1 MSVYELLSLDSGTL
15 LAAGSLAASVVLVCA
30 IAMIVD
36 RACRKG
42 SAALRHSLLVSA
54 LGVSLLAC
62 GAVPLLTSLGWSF
75 FQMEFAERAASPEP
89 EQVILKDT
97 TELADDSTIAHAFPV
112 TDGAKAFLD
121 GGIVNELPVRPD
133 QRLPATLGSRIKKP
147 TPQRW
152 QFFATCA
159 IGLWGVGFATGVVFL
174 IRGTGLVRRLRC
186 SLRVIEDD
194 ELLDLVASRA
204 ADAGLKSPPGICESP
219 VVKSPL
225 LLGFGRPVVVL
236 PTGLSRRLC
245 PDQLNAVLIHELAHL
260 ARRDHWIGLAA
271 RIAAV
276 TFWWNPLLHAVNR
289 RLVDL
294 REELCDNH
302 VLQSQDGRS
311 FAHVLVDLAEHVTAR
326 PGPGMAIGLLD
337 DDVAGL
343 KRRVARLIQPA
354 DKLQTGV
361 SPAGRVVVLGF
372 VTLLAGIVVS
382 GTVQAVDEKDGSGL
396 NEVRTVRVQTSDE
409 LRKAVSEA
417 RPGTTILLAPGRYRG
432 GLVFND
438 LKGAKGKPIVIA
450 AEDSED
456 LPVIEGG
463 NSCLHL
469 TDPQY
474 VELRQLVFTGA
485 RINGLNIDDG
495 GTYATPAQHVVLSGL
510 VVRDNGSRGNHD
522 GIKLSGLDDFRIENC
537 TVERWGKNGSG
548 IDLVGCH
555 RGVIDGSTFRDGDK
569 VFGNAVQTKG
579 GSSNITISRCRFEN
593 AGGRA
598 INLGGSTGLAYFRPK
613 AQGYEA
619 KDITVEDCTFIGSMA
634 PIAFVGVDG
643 ATVRHNT
650 IYRPTR
656 WVMRILQENQQPSFV
671 PSRNGQFTSNIV
683 VFRSDELNTAA
694 NIGAGTAP
702 QTFQF
707 ENNFWYCIDRP
718 EKSQR
723 SIHLPVAELDG
734 RYGVAPDFVA
744 ADMGDLRVR
753 KSSPASKAGP
763 RPKSNN

>member
-1 MSVYELLSLDSGTL
+1 MSVVELLNLDSGTL
-15 LAAGSLAASVVLVCA
+15 LTAGSLAASVVLVCV
-30 IAMIVD
+30 IALIVD
-36 RACRKG
+36 RTSRTG
-42 SAALRHSLLVSA
+42 SAALRHSLLVSS

-62 GAVPLLTSLGWSF
+62 VVVPLLASLGCSF
-75 FQMEFAERAASPEP
+75 FQMEFAERAASPGP
-89 EQVILKDT
+89 EQVIPEHT
-97 TELADDSTIAHAFPV
+97 TELADDSTIARPFPA
-112 TDGAKAFLD
+112 TDGVQEFMG
-121 GGIVNELPVRPD
+121 GGIINELPVRRG
-133 QRLPATLGSRIKKP
+133 QRPPATHGRRIKQS
-147 TPQRW
+147 TPQLW
-152 QFFATCA
+152 QFLATCA
-159 IGLWGVGFATGVVFL
+159 IGMWGVGLAIGVVFL
-174 IRGTGLVRRLRC
+174 IRGTGLVRRFRR
-186 SLRVIEDD
+186 SLRVIEDAAM
-194 ELLDLVASRA
+194 LDLIASRA

-294 REELCDNH
+294 REELCDNY
-302 VLQSQDGRS
+302 VLQRQDGRS

-354 DKLQTGV
+354 EKLHTEV
-361 SPAGRVVVLGF
+361 SAAGRVAVLGF
-372 VTLLAGIVVS
+372 VTLLSCIVVS
-382 GTVQAVDEKDGSGL
+382 GTVQAVDEEGGRS
-396 NEVRTVRVQTSDE
+396 NEARTVRVQTSDE
-409 LRKAVSEA
+409 LRKAVAEA
-417 RPGTTILLAPGRYRG
+417 RPGTTVLLAPGRYRG

-450 AEDSED
+450 AEDSEN

-495 GTYATPAQHVVLSGL
+495 GTYSTPAQHVVLSGL
-510 VVRDNGSRGNHD
+510 LVRDNGAKGNHD
-522 GIKLSGLDDFRIENC
+522 GIKLTGLDDFRIENC

-555 RGVIDGSTFRDGDK
+555 RGVIVDSKFREGDK

-579 GSSNITISRCRFEN
+579 GSSNITISRCRFED

-598 INLGGSTGLAYFRPK
+598 INIGGSTGLAYFRPK

-619 KDITVEDCTFIGSMA
+619 KDIVVEDCTFIGSMA
-634 PIAFVGVDG
+634 SIAFVGVDG

-671 PSRNGQFTSNIV
+671 PCRNGRFTSNVV
-683 VFRSDELNTAA
+683 VFRSDELKTAV
-694 NIGAGTAP
+694 NLGPSTAP

-707 ENNFWYCIDRP
+707 EKNFWYCIDRP
-718 EKSQR
+718 DKSQR
-723 SIHLPVAELDG
+723 SIQLPVPELDG
-734 RYGVAPDFVA
+734 RYGTDPQFIA
-744 ADMGDLRVR
+744 ADKGDLRVS
-753 KSSPASKAGP
+753 KSGPASKVGP
-763 RPKSNN
+763 RPKSDR